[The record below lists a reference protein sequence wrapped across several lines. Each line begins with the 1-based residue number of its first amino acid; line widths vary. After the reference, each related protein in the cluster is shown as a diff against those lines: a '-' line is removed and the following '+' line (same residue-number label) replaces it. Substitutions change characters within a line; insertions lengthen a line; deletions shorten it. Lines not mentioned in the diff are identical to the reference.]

1 MYLQMLLAS
10 ARRSGD
16 LELASMDR
24 YLELSEVDSQPLM
37 SNLYL
42 KLFVSPAVQGWRT
55 IYSFLVSQTPYHC
68 LIFAIILPLIFY
80 RRNK

>member
-1 MYLQMLLAS
+1 MYLQMLSVS

-42 KLFVSPAVQGWRT
+42 KLFVSPTGPGWRT
-55 IYSFLVSQTPYHC
+55 SCVRLFTIV
-68 LIFAIILPLIFY
+68 
-80 RRNK
+80 